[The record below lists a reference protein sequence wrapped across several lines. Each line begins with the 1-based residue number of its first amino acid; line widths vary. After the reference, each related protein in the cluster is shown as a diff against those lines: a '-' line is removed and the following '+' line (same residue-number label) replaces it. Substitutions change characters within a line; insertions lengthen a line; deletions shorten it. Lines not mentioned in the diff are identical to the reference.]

1 MTDGQWTEADGQRSK
16 KDGQLHKAD
25 GQPPT
30 GAEERLEKG
39 EAVLA
44 ETDSSSE
51 NEAASTS
58 AAADSP
64 SKHDAASMPTEAG
77 GQSPALAAIEQWR
90 AGDKL
95 VLRREPWLLYLVLT
109 GERNI
114 NLERVGSLAERES
127 RYVLDYVERSL
138 RILHTHPLAA
148 KSLWLAEEALKW
160 AEVAKTGRPHHRKL
174 WRAKGVNLFV
184 HNLGSA
190 QIYREHAAQTGGADA
205 REREVIETLIA
216 THGLVGQ
223 YIRGEVTLHANRPLY
238 ELAEKNTLPAAELEP
253 LLLALNHAVIG
264 AVDEGLWEQVKDEA
278 AVVIAQIVQGR
289 FAESHSLAERLRR
302 MRRVARQS
310 GEDFDQEFAAFRKEE
325 AAAAKVEAL
334 LQDAEL
340 WYVEAAWFDF
350 SFSEF
355 MKALVLV
362 AGAADGHTIRRI
374 SFQPLME
381 DLYYQ
386 HDGRKRINIYMKRI
400 LEHYLAAHSFADLL
414 EGRFQDNPH
423 VAHEVT
429 IHEDLADTVFFRFRF
444 SAAAGKLIEFCVEAE
459 KSDVL
464 YERAIV
470 LLFDLFGL
478 RKDAYDRFY
487 EEESYLATMNQSV
500 DAKAVV
506 LDYVVGERVVDIGPG
521 GGALMDLIVE
531 RYPAITVL
539 GVDIAQNVLDALTK
553 RQRLENRPWQ
563 VQYGDALDLGASFA
577 PGSVDTIIFCSILH
591 ELYSYIDYNGRK
603 FNRETLA
610 AALASAYAILPV
622 GGRIIIRDGIMTE
635 PADTS
640 RIIRFHSE
648 EGLRFLERY
657 AADFRGRDIRYTP
670 IGRNEVQLAV
680 NDAMEFLYTYTW
692 GEKSYVHEVNEQ
704 FGYFT
709 PSEYLRFIRDTL
721 GDSAAIIESRHYLQE
736 GYAIALSQKI
746 SLYDEARQPVRL
758 PDSTCLI
765 VIEKGE

>member
-1 MTDGQWTEADGQRSK
+1 MTDGQVGQADGPQGK
-16 KDGQLHKAD
+16 KERTTVEANHRMEKAND
-25 GQPPT
+25 
-30 GAEERLEKG
+30 RLEKANGQLAGLVGGRQSMTDREGAQAG
-39 EAVLA
+39 ER
-44 ETDSSSE
+44 
-51 NEAASTS
+51 
-58 AAADSP
+58 
-64 SKHDAASMPTEAG
+64 
-77 GQSPALAAIEQWR
+77 SPALSAIEQWR
-90 AGDKL
+90 GGEL
-95 VLRREPWLLYLVLT
+95 QVLRREPWLLYLVLT

-114 NLERVGSLAERES
+114 NLERVGSLQDRES
-127 RYVLDYVERSL
+127 KYVLDYVERSL

-174 WRAKGVNLFV
+174 WRAKGYNLFA

-190 QIYREHAAQTGGADA
+190 QIYRDHAAHIEGGDA
-205 REREVIETLIA
+205 GDRAVVETLIA

-223 YIRGEVTLHANRPLY
+223 YIRGEVTLHANRPLF
-238 ELAEKNTLPAAELEP
+238 ELVEKNVMSAAELEP

-264 AVDEGLWEQVKDEA
+264 AVDEGLWEQVKEETA
-278 AVVIAQIVQGR
+278 AVIAQIVQGH
-289 FAESHSLAERLRR
+289 FTETFNLAERLRR
-302 MRRVARQS
+302 MRRVAAQS
-310 GEDFDQEFAAFRKEE
+310 GEDFDQEFATFRAEE
-325 AAAAKVEAL
+325 AAVAKVEAL

-350 SFSEF
+350 SFTEF

-362 AGAADGHTIRRI
+362 ASAAQAQSVHRI
-374 SFQPLME
+374 SFQPLMD

-400 LEHYLAAHSFADLL
+400 LEHYLAAHSFAELL
-414 EGRFQDNPH
+414 AGRFQDNPH
-423 VAHEVT
+423 VTHEVT

-500 DAKAVV
+500 DAKAVI

-531 RYPAITVL
+531 RFPAITVL

-563 VQYGDALDLGASFA
+563 VQYGDALDLGASFT

-610 AALASAYAILPV
+610 AALTSAYAVLPV

-635 PADTS
+635 PTDAT

-657 AADFRGRDIRYTP
+657 AADFRGRDIRYTS
-670 IGRNEVQLAV
+670 IGRNEVQLTV

-709 PSEYLRFIRDTL
+709 PGEYRQFIHDTL
-721 GDSAAIIESRHYLQE
+721 GDTAAVLECQHYLQE

-746 SLYDEARQPVRL
+746 SLFDEAHQPVRL

-765 VIEKGE
+765 VIEKGSSSSS